1 MFIGQLTGPII
12 AGTFGDK
19 YGFERACSILGV
31 VIIVTSFIYI
41 PIIFMKSKKENKE
54 ALLS

>member
-12 AGTFGDK
+12 AGILGDE

-31 VIIVTSFIYI
+31 IIIITSFIYV
-41 PIIFMKSKKENKE
+41 PIIFMKSKKENK
-54 ALLS
+54 